1 MITYRVW
8 EDKVNTLMLNK
19 HGVGIDDIP
28 DMPYH
33 DWYTDHITPEK
44 VVKMAIDIVNEG
56 GF

>member
-1 MITYRVW
+1 MTFRQW
-8 EDKVNTLMLNK
+8 EAAVNEFMLKK

-33 DWYTDHITPEK
+33 DWWADEMP
-44 VVKMAIDIVNEG
+44 VKTAVQEAIDIVNEG